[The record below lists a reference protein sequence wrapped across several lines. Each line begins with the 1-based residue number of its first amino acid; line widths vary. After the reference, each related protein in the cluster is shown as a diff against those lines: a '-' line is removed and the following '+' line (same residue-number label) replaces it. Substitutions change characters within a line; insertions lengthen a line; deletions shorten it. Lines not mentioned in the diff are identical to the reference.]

1 MKNLVTTIGIDI
13 SADVISV
20 NGSTIQNQKRVERLE
35 AALQELIDNFEDKIW
50 YGRVRVTSEESERGD
65 FGY

>member
-1 MKNLVTTIGIDI
+1 MSNLVTTIGIDI

-20 NGSTIQNQKRVERLE
+20 NGSTLQNQKRVERLQ
-35 AALQELIDNFEDKIW
+35 AALQELLDNFEGKIW
-50 YGRVRVTSEESERGD
+50 YGRARLASEVSERGD